1 MEYLFETEVR
11 QLLCRQAITSI
22 IEQMGEVPS
31 ELLKALLL
39 AWEYLTCR
47 IWTGVPE
54 ECSQTYPIFFI
65 PRQNPPSSDLWIPK
79 SGYYMLDADTQLK
92 RHFMLTA
99 VLQCSLQSC
108 SEGIGAS
115 FTTF

>member
-1 MEYLFETEVR
+1 MEYLFETEVT

-54 ECSQTYPIFFI
+54 ECS
-65 PRQNPPSSDLWIPK
+65 
-79 SGYYMLDADTQLK
+79 
-92 RHFMLTA
+92 
-99 VLQCSLQSC
+99 
-108 SEGIGAS
+108 
-115 FTTF
+115 